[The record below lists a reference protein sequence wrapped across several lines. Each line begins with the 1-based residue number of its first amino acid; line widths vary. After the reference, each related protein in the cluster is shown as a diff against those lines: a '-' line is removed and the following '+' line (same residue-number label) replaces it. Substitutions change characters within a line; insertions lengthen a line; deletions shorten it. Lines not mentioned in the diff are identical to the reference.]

1 MTFPGLVAANNLS
14 DVANIET
21 TWDNL
26 GDGLNATVSGVVS
39 TITIKGKDILAL
51 NGISRVST
59 ADLVRTKGLTEL
71 VQPRIT
77 SASEDASTSAVLR
90 DNALLKASP
99 TSSGNYGIG
108 RGTLSGN
115 SLQINGFEVA
125 SISGVPFSGNTALHP
140 LTIST
145 LGAPTNFRIN
155 ETMPTGVLSNPS
167 VAIPIETDDLILYIK
182 TGQAQRWYNSLVLG
196 LVVTLP
202 RQQI

>member
-1 MTFPGLVAANNLS
+1 MTFPGLIAANNLS

-59 ADLVRTKGLTEL
+59 SDLVRIKGLTEL

-90 DNALLKASP
+90 DNTLLKASP
-99 TSSGNYGIG
+99 TSNGNYGIG

-115 SLQINGFEVA
+115 SLQVNGFEVA
-125 SISGVPFSGNTALHP
+125 SISGVPFSGNTALYP

-182 TGQAQRWYNSLVLG
+182 TGQA
-196 LVVTLP
+196 
-202 RQQI
+202 